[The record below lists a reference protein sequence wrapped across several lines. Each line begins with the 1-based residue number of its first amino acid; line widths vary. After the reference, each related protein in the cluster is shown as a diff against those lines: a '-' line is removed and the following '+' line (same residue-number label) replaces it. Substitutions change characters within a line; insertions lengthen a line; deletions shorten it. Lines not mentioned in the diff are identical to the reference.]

1 MLSYACH
8 YNSCSLTTCFF
19 HNYLAHNSSIL
30 IVKMADWFVENY
42 EVVWLNEGSHER
54 HSLLLAVRHLAYKSV
69 LLVPDAQH
77 IKPTTYGFGGGM

>member
-1 MLSYACH
+1 
-8 YNSCSLTTCFF
+8 
-19 HNYLAHNSSIL
+19 
-30 IVKMADWFVENY
+30 MADWFVENY

-77 IKPTTYGFGGGM
+77 IKPTTDGFCGGM